1 MDAGWRVGV
10 ACKQS
15 HKAASQRME
24 VLTHMPHSPR
34 GLAPGFAG
42 RPFTPRLAAL
52 LASLLLAD
60 SAAAGTVWLQG
71 AEGISNVPVR
81 SIQERRF
88 DRVVRQQFDFSC
100 GSAALA
106 TLLTFHYDQDT
117 DEQEP
122 FRWMYERGDQ
132 EKISRVGFS
141 LLDMKK
147 FLESAG
153 YEADGYKAT
162 LDTLGEARVPA
173 IALISIRG
181 YRHFVVVK
189 GVRDNDV
196 LLGDPALGLRK
207 MTRQEFQSAWDNG
220 ILFIIRNKAEVGGR
234 TFNTVAE
241 WSRIPRAPLGLAL
254 AEESLAS
261 VTISLPG
268 FGEF

>member
-1 MDAGWRVGV
+1 MDGGGPAGV
-10 ACKQS
+10 ASRQN
-15 HKAASQRME
+15 HKASSQRMD
-24 VLTHMPHSPR
+24 VRTHMHT
-34 GLAPGFAG
+34 PGASGPQFAG
-42 RPFTPRLAAL
+42 RQVAARLSSLVAAL
-52 LASLLLAD
+52 LFVD
-60 SAAAGTVWLQG
+60 FAAAGTVWVQG
-71 AEGISNVPVR
+71 AEGISNVPIR
-81 SIQERRF
+81 SIQERKF

-117 DEQEP
+117 DEQES

-132 EKISRVGFS
+132 EKISKVGFS

-181 YRHFVVVK
+181 YRHFVVIK
-189 GVRDNDV
+189 GVRDNEV

-207 MTRQEFQSAWDNG
+207 MTRQEFQASWDNG
-220 ILFIIRNKAEVGGR
+220 ILFIIRSKAEVGGR
-234 TFNTVAE
+234 TFNTMAE

>member
-1 MDAGWRVGV
+1 MDVHLHT
-10 ACKQS
+10 Q
-15 HKAASQRME
+15 
-24 VLTHMPHSPR
+24 PPR
-34 GLAPGFAG
+34 GKAPRFTGRQFTARLAFLLAPLLSANLAG
-42 RPFTPRLAAL
+42 
-52 LASLLLAD
+52 
-60 SAAAGTVWLQG
+60 AGTVWLQG

-81 SIQERRF
+81 SIQERKF

-106 TLLTFHYDQDT
+106 TLLTYHYDEET
-117 DEQEP
+117 SEQEP

-141 LLDMKK
+141 LLDMKR
-147 FLESAG
+147 FLESEG
-153 YEADGYKAT
+153 YEADGYKST
-162 LDTLGEARVPA
+162 LDTLGDARVPA

-207 MTRQEFQSAWDNG
+207 MTRQEFEAAWDNG

-254 AEESLAS
+254 AEQSLAS

>member
-1 MDAGWRVGV
+1 MDVS
-10 ACKQS
+10 S
-15 HKAASQRME
+15 HM
-24 VLTHMPHSPR
+24 HSPR
-34 GLAPGFAG
+34 GIAP
-42 RPFTPRLAAL
+42 RFTGKRLTGYPSFLLAAL
-52 LASLLLAD
+52 LLAD
-60 SAAAGTVWLQG
+60 LAAAGTVWLQG
-71 AEGISNVPVR
+71 AEGISNVPIR
-81 SIQERRF
+81 SIQERKF
-88 DRVVRQQFDFSC
+88 ERVVRQQFDFSC

-117 DEQEP
+117 NEQEP

-162 LDTLGEARVPA
+162 LDTLGEAKVPA
-173 IALISIRG
+173 IALINIRG

-189 GVRDNDV
+189 GVRDNEV

-207 MTRQEFQSAWDNG
+207 MTRQEFQASWDNG
-220 ILFIIRNKAEVGGR
+220 ILFIIRNKAEVGAR
-234 TFNTVAE
+234 TFNTMAE